1 VVITDQAK
9 KRQAG
14 RLLAV
19 VSTLQLHHELMR
31 AQTRVALYGARA
43 SLRPMMVEIP
53 TKILHF
59 KRTQRA
65 SRDNTL
71 RMQILA
77 LDKNT
82 FGRKEPARLQE
93 KLTSRAGIMT

>member
-31 AQTRVALYGARA
+31 AQTRVALYVARA
-43 SLRPMMVEIP
+43 SPDDGRDSHQDFAFQMNAEGL
-53 TKILHF
+53 
-59 KRTQRA
+59 
-65 SRDNTL
+65 SRQYPPNADSNS
-71 RMQILA
+71 
-77 LDKNT
+77 DKNT
-82 FGRKEPARLQE
+82 SGRREPSFEKSRLQ
-93 KLTSRAGIMT
+93 AGIMT